1 MNNQKY
7 EEKYWNKGI
16 DLVAGIDE
24 AGRGPLAGPV
34 VAACVILNKNNTIE
48 GINDSK
54 KISSK
59 KREKLYYEIFEQAI
73 AVGIGI
79 VHERKIDEI
88 NILEATYLAMKKSIG
103 MLSVQPEQILIDG
116 PRSNIKHYKTEH
128 IVNGDSLSQ
137 TIGAASII
145 AKVYRDKI
153 MLEYDKIFPIYN
165 FKNNKGY
172 GTKAHIQSINK
183 FKASPIH
190 RKSFKIV
197 GMNMPNYH
205 FILKNYGFNLLAKQL
220 VATNYIKNNYIIL
233 DQDIIINNSSDYI
246 DLYLKKNEN
255 YLFVKIVI
263 SYNNESSKIN
273 KSKFYKLFIEKY
285 VQEKDIKTKN
295 DFVVISVKFK
305 KQNKPIIKTID
316 VE

>member
-7 EEKYWNKGI
+7 EEKYWNKGMNF
-16 DLVAGIDE
+16 VAGVDE

-34 VAACVILNKNNTIE
+34 VAACVILKKYEIIE

-54 KISSK
+54 KISPK
-59 KREKLYYEIFEQAI
+59 KREKLYYEIINQAI
-73 AVGIGI
+73 AVGIGV
-79 VHERKIDEI
+79 VHEDQIDKM

-103 MLSVQPEQILIDG
+103 MLSIKPEQVLIDG

-128 IVNGDSLSQ
+128 IINGDSLSQ

-153 MLEYDKIFPIYN
+153 MLEYDKIFPIYK

-172 GTKAHIQSINK
+172 GTKAHIDSINR
-183 FKASPIH
+183 FRASPVH

-197 GMNMPNYH
+197 SSKMPNYE
-205 FILKNYGFNLLAKQL
+205 FVLKNYGFNILAKQL
-220 VATNYIKNNYIIL
+220 VATKYIKNNYIVL
-233 DQDIIINNSSDYI
+233 DQDIISGKTSDYI
-246 DLYLKKNEN
+246 DLYLKKNEH
-255 YLFVKIVI
+255 YLFIKVVS
-263 SYNNESSKIN
+263 SYNDEKSKIN
-273 KSKFYKLFIEKY
+273 KSKFYKLLIEKY
-285 VQEKDIKTKN
+285 LQEKDIKTKN

-305 KQNKPIIKTID
+305 NKNKPIIKTI
-316 VE
+316 VIE